1 MPIKEDRRHTPTY
14 TMAEVSW
21 YLGLP
26 RSTVRA
32 WVRGQGDFRPLIS
45 RPDAAA
51 SELSFINVVEIHVL
65 SAIRRVHRVPLQRVR
80 RALDYIQE
88 QLGQEHPL
96 AAVEFRTNGIDL
108 FVRWFDEADQ
118 LVNLSQSGQLAMRRV
133 LEAYL
138 QRVDRDMAGVASRL
152 FPFTRPGHGNGHPR
166 VVVIDP
172 RMCFGRPSIIDT
184 GVSTEIVAER
194 YKAGESIDDL
204 VSDYGLERQL
214 VEEAIRCE
222 LPAKAA

>member
-1 MPIKEDRRHTPTY
+1 MPIGEDRRHTPTY
-14 TMAEVSW
+14 TVAEVSS
-21 YLGLP
+21 YFGLP

-32 WVRGQGDFRPLIS
+32 WTRGQGVFRPLIS
-45 RPDAAA
+45 RPDPA
-51 SELSFINVVEIHVL
+51 SGELSFLNVVEVHVL
-65 SAIRRVHRVPLQRVR
+65 SAIRRVHGVPLQRVR
-80 RALDYIQE
+80 RALEFLQE
-88 QLGQEHPL
+88 QLGQQNPL

-108 FVRWFDEADQ
+108 FVRWLDEAD
-118 LVNLSQSGQLAMRRV
+118 LVNLSQSGQLAIREV

-138 QRVDRDMAGVASRL
+138 RRVDRDMAGVASRL
-152 FPFTRPGHGNGHPR
+152 FPFTRPGHADGPR

-184 GVSTEIVAER
+184 GISTEIVAER

>member
-1 MPIKEDRRHTPTY
+1 MQTAEDRRHTPTY
-14 TMAEVSW
+14 TVAEVSW

-32 WVRGQGDFRPLIS
+32 WVRGQGVFRPLIT
-45 RPDAAA
+45 RPHPAL
-51 SELSFINVVEIHVL
+51 SELSFINVVEVHVL

-80 RALDYIQE
+80 RALDFLQD
-88 QLGQEHPL
+88 QLGQQDPL
-96 AAVEFRTNGIDL
+96 AAVEFHTNGIDL
-108 FVRWFDEADQ
+108 FVRWLDETD
-118 LVNLSQSGQLAMRRV
+118 LVNLSQSGQLAMREV

-138 QRVDRDMAGVASRL
+138 RRVDRDMAGVASRL
-152 FPFTRPGHGNGHPR
+152 FPLTRPGHADGPR

-172 RMCFGRPSIIDT
+172 RMCFGRPSIVGT
-184 GVSTEIVAER
+184 GISTEIVAER
-194 YKAGESIDDL
+194 YKAGESMDDL

-222 LPAKAA
+222 LPAQAA